1 MEPDFSTQHYRS
13 YFFPS
18 LRRELSLPC
27 PLHLSGLRVTHRSPG
42 CFFVYAFNFA
52 PGHSRLIMVPHWDK
66 QATLSKGSN
75 AEDWEQ
81 SLHFSCW
88 IFVLLSLLRASVEIV
103 ESGSCFCSEVRQSLI
118 TQGMSLSCKW
128 MWPCVSLCLLVQ
140 EAVIGCSRSWPSK
153 CVHVIVGVPS
163 VTLAALLSQSLSG
176 CKAFWDQRD
185 VKRLKCMTHFI
196 WTQWCRRTLSEG
208 IKYDPKNDN
217 ADWDRG

>member
-81 SLHFSCW
+81 SMHFSYW
-88 IFVLLSLLRASVEIV
+88 IFVLLSLLRPSVEIV

-140 EAVIGCSRSWPSK
+140 EAAIGCSRSWPSE
-153 CVHVIVGVPS
+153 CPCHSRCSLCDSCSSAVAVP
-163 VTLAALLSQSLSG
+163 LRMQGFLG
-176 CKAFWDQRD
+176 P
-185 VKRLKCMTHFI
+185 KRCETIEMHDPLHLNTVVQADII
-196 WTQWCRRTLSEG
+196 WG
-208 IKYDPKNDN
+208 N
-217 ADWDRG
+217 